1 MKKTLAIAAILV
13 FTVAGFAQQPQ
24 YLGTLNAN
32 PYSPNSVANPYGQ
45 YGSPYSATSINNPYG
60 QYGSPYSTLNAT
72 NPYTTNAP
80 KLYAPDGTY
89 LGNLSTNPTIP
100 TRFPIPT
107 ASTAVRIHPPR
118 LTIPTASTEAPT
130 ARFRCA
136 STASP
141 IPTKSPLTVS

>member
-60 QYGSPYSTLNAT
+60 QYGSPYSTLSAT

-89 LGNLSTNPTIP
+89 LGNLSTNRYDPNSVSNPYGQYGSPYSPTSINNP
-100 TRFPIPT
+100 YSVYGSPY
-107 ASTAVRIHPPR
+107 STVPVRVYSVPNPY
-118 LTIPTASTEAPT
+118 
-130 ARFRCA
+130 
-136 STASP
+136 
-141 IPTKSPLTVS
+141 